1 MEYKEKAI
9 KDVNDVINGGD
20 PKIHLMKFIMY
31 FKHCE
36 ENLMKLSH
44 YNHNEFKSVIPII
57 TDVIISDFKKHYNVI
72 PKSSDEYKRFLFSR
86 EEMFDKGKR
95 FNVHLTTSDFDLIM
109 DALDSEYRK
118 YIGYEKAV
126 RPSVSVNNPPQK
138 KEGCYIATM
147 VYGDYNHPS
156 VLELREFRD
165 NSLRK
170 SILGNE
176 FIKIYY
182 KISPILVRK
191 FENNKS
197 INQVT
202 KGILDKLVR
211 KLKAQKNVW

>member
-57 TDVIISDFKKHYNVI
+57 TDVIISDYKKHYNLI
-72 PKSSDEYKRFLFSR
+72 PKSSDEYKRFLFNR
-86 EEMFDKGKR
+86 QEMFDKEKR
-95 FNVHLTTSDFDLIM
+95 FNVFLTETDFDLIM
-109 DALDSEYRK
+109 DSLDLEYKK
-118 YIGYEKAV
+118 YIGNQKVEK
-126 RPSVSVNNPPQK
+126 PSISLNNQPQK

-147 VYGDYNHPS
+147 VYGDYNHPN
-156 VLELREFRD
+156 VIELRNYRD
-165 NSLRK
+165 NNLKK

-176 FIKIYY
+176 FIKFYY
-182 KISPILVRK
+182 RFSPILVQKIKNYKRP
-191 FENNKS
+191 NK
-197 INQVT
+197 II
-202 KGILDKLVR
+202 KLILDKFVLKLQRR
-211 KLKAQKNVW
+211 KNNR

>member
-72 PKSSDEYKRFLFSR
+72 PKSSDEYQRFLFSR
-86 EEMFDKGKR
+86 QEMFDKGKR
-95 FNVHLTTSDFDLIM
+95 FNLHLTVTDFDLIM
-109 DALDSEYRK
+109 DALDLEYRK
-118 YIGYEKAV
+118 YIGNEQV
-126 RPSVSVNNPPQK
+126 ERPRPSVNSQPQK
-138 KEGCYIATM
+138 KEGCYVATM
-147 VYGDYNHPS
+147 VYGDYNHPN
-156 VLELREFRD
+156 VLELRNFRD
-165 NSLRK
+165 NFLRK
-170 SILGNE
+170 TVVGNE
-176 FIKIYY
+176 FIKVYY
-182 KISPILVRK
+182 RLSPIFVEK

-197 INQVT
+197 LNRII
-202 KGILDKLVR
+202 KGILDKLVK
-211 KLKAQKNVW
+211 KLKKE

>member
-72 PKSSDEYKRFLFSR
+72 PKSSDEYQRFLFSR
-86 EEMFDKGKR
+86 QEMFDKGKR
-95 FNVHLTTSDFDLIM
+95 FNLHLTVTDFDLIM
-109 DALDSEYRK
+109 DALDLEYRK
-118 YIGYEKAV
+118 YIGNEQV
-126 RPSVSVNNPPQK
+126 ERPRPSVNSQPQK
-138 KEGCYIATM
+138 KEGCYVATM
-147 VYGDYNHPS
+147 VYGDYNHPN
-156 VLELREFRD
+156 VLELRNFRD
-165 NSLRK
+165 NFLRK
-170 SILGNE
+170 TVFGNE
-176 FIKIYY
+176 FIKVYY
-182 KISPILVRK
+182 RLSPIFVEK

-197 INQVT
+197 LNRII
-202 KGILDKLVR
+202 KGILDKLVK
-211 KLKAQKNVW
+211 KLKKE